1 MRPRAYAKR
10 WLPRVGD
17 DGFALLLAAL
27 GALGTGAVL
36 ASTSVWGAGAGSDES
51 MFLSVA
57 ESLAAGKGFVSFYGN
72 TTAQWPPLFPALLA
86 LFGLAGI
93 EPLAAARFVNAA
105 AFGATVFVFG
115 RFLDSKC
122 DSRVSTLAGTAAVL
136 ASPILTDVSSRALS
150 DPLFLLF
157 ALLALVRLDRF
168 QREGGVRALVLCG
181 VFSALCVSTR
191 YMGVAVL
198 ATGAVVILLWA
209 PGRPAARLG
218 AVCAYLSL
226 SVPPLAAWLWRNL
239 ALTGT
244 LTGPR
249 LASAHPPFAILRTF
263 ADTMQLEILPFRAVL
278 FRVSETTVRL
288 GDAVLLALAAPL
300 GWAAAFRRRSVGR
313 FLERLESAS
322 LVTVAMF
329 AAAYSALLLFM
340 GSTVELADP
349 AHGRYVA
356 PAQVCALFVV
366 VVLWDKAALRKRTKT
381 MLAGCFAVFVAIS
394 ADLSAYRLVHVWREG
409 LSYTSRT
416 WVESET
422 MRWMEE
428 NMEGGRIY
436 SNMPDAIYVRTGMKH
451 GPRMLPPGGGATP
464 APLPAAEPDAETWVV
479 WFTGEKLWLR
489 RKLSLRSLGWDTAR
503 IRAVPGLEPAAEL
516 ADGVVFRVVGER
528 RDAGRAAN
536 PAPPP
541 GVAENPPPR

>member
-1 MRPRAYAKR
+1 MRRAAYAKR
-10 WLPRVGD
+10 WPPRLGD
-17 DGFALLLAAL
+17 DGFALLLAGLA
-27 GALGTGAVL
+27 ACGTGAVL
-36 ASTSVWGAGAGSDES
+36 ASTSVWGAGAGSDEA
-51 MFLSVA
+51 MYLSVA
-57 ESLAAGKGFVSFYGN
+57 ENLAAGRGFVDFYGH
-72 TTAQWPPLFPALLA
+72 TPAWWPPLFPALLA
-86 LFGLAGI
+86 LASLAGV

-122 DSRVSTLAGTAAVL
+122 DSRTSALAGTAAVL
-136 ASPILTDVSSRALS
+136 ASPALIYMSSQALS

-157 ALLALVRLDRF
+157 ALLALVQLDRF

-218 AVCAYLSL
+218 AACAYLSL

-249 LASAHPPFAILRTF
+249 GDSAHSPFAILRMF
-263 ADTMQLEILPFRAVL
+263 ADAMQLEILPFRAVL
-278 FRVSETTVRL
+278 FRVSETAVRL
-288 GDAVLLALAAPL
+288 GDAALLALAAGL
-300 GWAAAFRRRSVGR
+300 GWAAAFRRRSIGR
-313 FLERLESAS
+313 FFERLESAS
-322 LVTVAMF
+322 LVTAAMF
-329 AAAYSALLLFM
+329 VAAYSALLLFM

-349 AHGRYVA
+349 GHGRYVA

-366 VVLWDKAALRKRTKT
+366 VVLWDKADLRRITKN

-394 ADLSAYRLVHVWREG
+394 AARSAYVLVQGWREG
-409 LSYTSRT
+409 HSYTSRI
-416 WVESET
+416 WMESET
-422 MRWMEE
+422 MEWIEE
-428 NMEGGRIY
+428 NIEGGRIY
-436 SNMPDAIYVRTGMKH
+436 SNMPDAIYVRTGTRD
-451 GPRMLPPGGGATP
+451 GLWMLPPGGGAAP
-464 APLPAAEPDAETWVV
+464 APIPAGPPGAETWVV
-479 WFTGEKLWLR
+479 RFAGEKYSWLR
-489 RKLSLRSLGWDTAR
+489 RLGWDAAS

-528 RDAGRAAN
+528 RSAGRAEN
-536 PAPPP
+536 PAPQP

>member
-1 MRPRAYAKR
+1 MKPLAYANR
-10 WLPRVGD
+10 WLSRLGD
-17 DGFALLLAAL
+17 DGFALLLAGL

-36 ASTSVWGAGAGSDES
+36 VATSVWGAGAGSDES
-51 MFLSVA
+51 IFLSVA
-57 ESLAAGKGFVSFYGN
+57 ENLAEGRGFVSFYGS
-72 TTAQWPPLFPALLA
+72 TTAHWPPLFPALLA
-86 LFGLAGI
+86 LGSLAGI

-122 DSRVSTLAGTAAVL
+122 DSRMSVLAGTAAVL
-136 ASPILTDVSSRALS
+136 ASPILTDMSSQALS

-157 ALLALVRLDRF
+157 ALLALVHIDRL
-168 QREGGVRALVLCG
+168 QRGGGVRALVLSG

-191 YMGVAVL
+191 YMGVSVL

-218 AVCAYLSL
+218 AVCAYLAL
-226 SVPPLAAWLWRNL
+226 SAPPLAAWLWRNL

-249 LASAHPPFAILRTF
+249 FASAHSPFAILRMF

-278 FRVSETTVRL
+278 FRVSETAVRF
-288 GDAVLLALAAPL
+288 GDAALLALAAGL
-300 GWAAAFRRRSVGR
+300 GWVAAFRRRSIGR
-313 FLERLESAS
+313 LLERLESAS

-329 AAAYSALLLFM
+329 FAAYSALLLFT

-349 AHGRYVA
+349 ARERYVA
-356 PAQVCALFVV
+356 PAQVCALFIL
-366 VVLWDKAALRKRTKT
+366 VVLWDKAALRKRAKNV
-381 MLAGCFAVFVAIS
+381 LAGCFAVFVAIS
-394 ADLSAYRLVHVWREG
+394 AAMSADGLVRGWREG
-409 LSYTSRT
+409 HSYTSRV

-422 MRWMEE
+422 MQWIEE
-428 NMEGGRIY
+428 NIEGGRIY
-436 SNMPDAIYVRTGMKH
+436 SNMPDAIYVRTGMRD
-451 GPRMLPPGGGATP
+451 GLRMLPPGGGAAP
-464 APLPAAEPDAETWVV
+464 APLPAAEPGVETWVA
-479 WFTGEKLWLR
+479 WFAGEKLR
-489 RKLSLRSLGWDTAR
+489 RLEWTMAQL
-503 IRAVPGLEPAAEL
+503 RAVPGLEPAAEL

-528 RDAGRAAN
+528 RDAGRAEN

-541 GVAENPPPR
+541 DIAETPPPR

>member
-1 MRPRAYAKR
+1 MGRTAYAKR
-10 WLPRVGD
+10 WLSCLGG
-17 DGFALLLAAL
+17 DGFALLLAGL
-27 GALGTGAVL
+27 GALGTVAVL
-36 ASTSVWGAGAGSDES
+36 ASTSVYGAGAGSDEATYLF
-51 MFLSVA
+51 MA
-57 ESLAAGKGFVSFYGN
+57 ENLAEGRGFVDFDGY
-72 TTAQWPPLFPALLA
+72 TPAWWPPLFPALLA
-86 LFGLAGI
+86 LSGLAGG

-122 DSRVSTLAGTAAVL
+122 GSRASTLAGTAAVL
-136 ASPILTDVSSRALS
+136 ASPILTDMSSQALS

-168 QREGGVRALVLCG
+168 QREGGVRELVLCG
-181 VFSALCVSTR
+181 VFSGLCVSTR

-198 ATGAVVILLWA
+198 ATGAIVILLWA

-394 ADLSAYRLVHVWREG
+394 AAMSTEGLVRGWREG
-409 LSYTSRT
+409 HAYASRI
-416 WVESET
+416 WMESET
-422 MRWMEE
+422 IRWIEE
-428 NMEGGRIY
+428 NIQSGRIY
-436 SNMPDAIYVRTGMKH
+436 SNMPDAIHVRTGMTD
-451 GPRMLPPGGGATP
+451 GLRMLPPGGGAAP
-464 APLPAAEPDAETWVV
+464 APLPAAESGAETWVV
-479 WFTGEKLWLR
+479 WFTGEKLR
-489 RKLSLRSLGWDTAR
+489 RLGWDTAS
-503 IRAVPGLEPAAEL
+503 IRAAPGLEPAAEL
-516 ADGVVFRVVGER
+516 ADGVVFRIVGER
-528 RDAGRAAN
+528 RGAAESP
-536 PAPPP
+536 PARWTGPFRP
-541 GVAENPPPR
+541 A

>member
-1 MRPRAYAKR
+1 MRRTAHAKR
-10 WLPRVGD
+10 WLSRLGD
-17 DGFALLLAAL
+17 DGFALLLAGL
-27 GALGTGAVL
+27 GALGAGAVL
-36 ASTSVWGAGAGSDES
+36 ASTSVYGAGAGSDEA
-51 MFLSVA
+51 MFLSMA
-57 ESLAAGKGFVSFYGN
+57 ENLAAGKGFVSFYGH
-72 TTAQWPPLFPALLA
+72 TTAHWPPLFPALLA
-86 LFGLAGI
+86 LGSLAGI

-122 DSRVSTLAGTAAVL
+122 GSRTSTLAGTAAVL
-136 ASPILTDVSSRALS
+136 ASPILTDMSSQALS

-157 ALLALVRLDRF
+157 ALLALARLDRF
-168 QREGGVRALVLCG
+168 QREGGTQALVLCG

-191 YMGVAVL
+191 YMGLSVL
-198 ATGAVVILLWA
+198 ATGAVVILLWG

-249 LASAHPPFAILRTF
+249 GVSAHSPFAILRMF

-278 FRVSETTVRL
+278 FRVSETAVRL
-288 GDAVLLALAAPL
+288 GDAVLLALAAGL
-300 GWAAAFRRRSVGR
+300 GWAAAFRRRSAGR

-340 GSTVELADP
+340 GSTVEIADP
-349 AHGRYVA
+349 ARGRYVA
-356 PAQVCALFVV
+356 PAQVCVLFIV
-366 VVLWDKAALRKRTKT
+366 VVLLDRAALRKRTKNV
-381 MLAGCFAVFVAIS
+381 LAGCFAVFVAIS
-394 ADLSAYRLVHVWREG
+394 AAMSVDGLVRGWREG
-409 LSYTSRT
+409 HSYTSRV
-416 WVESET
+416 WMESET
-422 MRWMEE
+422 MEWIEE

-436 SNMPDAIYVRTGMKH
+436 SNMPDAIYVWTGMRYR
-451 GPRMLPPGGGATP
+451 PRKLPAAP
-464 APLPAAEPDAETWVV
+464 PLPAPIPAAKPDVETWVV
-479 WFTGEKLWLR
+479 WFTGEKLR
-489 RKLSLRSLGWDTAR
+489 RLGWDTES
-503 IRAVPGLEPAAEL
+503 IRAAPGLEPAAEL
-516 ADGVVFRVVGER
+516 ADGLVFRVVGER
-528 RDAGRAAN
+528 RGAGRATN

-541 GVAENPPPR
+541 GDAKSPPPR